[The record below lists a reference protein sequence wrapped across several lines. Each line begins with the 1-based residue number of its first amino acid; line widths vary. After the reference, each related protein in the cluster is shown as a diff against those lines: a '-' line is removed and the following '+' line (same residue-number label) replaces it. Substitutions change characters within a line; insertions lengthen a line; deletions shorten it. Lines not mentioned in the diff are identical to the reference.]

1 MGDVRGTILWVYVGA
16 YIYASLICI
25 HIHIDKPAPTRIYII
40 AARYAHLPTENC
52 MVSEMQSLKEKEN
65 LNKLLNFARELNEIV
80 KTKKNK
86 KKTKQTN
93 TLIFTS

>member
-1 MGDVRGTILWVYVGA
+1 
-16 YIYASLICI
+16 
-25 HIHIDKPAPTRIYII
+25 
-40 AARYAHLPTENC
+40 

-86 KKTKQTN
+86 KKQKTN
-93 TLIFTS
+93 KHINFYFIEKLLLL